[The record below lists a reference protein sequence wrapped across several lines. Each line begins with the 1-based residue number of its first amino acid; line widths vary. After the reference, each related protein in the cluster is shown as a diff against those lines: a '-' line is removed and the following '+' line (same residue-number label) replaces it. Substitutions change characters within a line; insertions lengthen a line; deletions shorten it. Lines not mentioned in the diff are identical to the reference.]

1 MTDRKGDIEEYAF
14 WEVWKVLEKFVV
26 LKLEE
31 GLDKGE
37 VAGNAATTVWVGRC
51 KGV

>member
-1 MTDRKGDIEEYAF
+1 
-14 WEVWKVLEKFVV
+14 VLEKIGV

-37 VAGNAATTVWVGRC
+37 VAAQASRTLNAVMVVWVGRC